1 MVRSFVS
8 RSVLVCLAAVLL
20 AAPAIAADAVA
31 DFYRGKTVRMLVGAA
46 VGGGYDAVG
55 RAVARHIGRHIPGNP
70 AVVVENM
77 PGAGSLIVT
86 NYAFNKAPRDG
97 TVIAATTNSVPLESR
112 LRLMVPGGNVPF
124 DVNQANWLGS
134 PAQQPQ
140 TLFVWHDVPIHD
152 LNDMKTHK
160 LVLGAIAAGSD
171 TYILPTLL
179 RQVFGA
185 NTQVISGYK
194 GTADILI
201 AMEKGEVQG
210 HVALLANITAGSPGY
225 LRDKKIRIVL
235 QFARERARELPDVPT
250 VVEWATS
257 DADREMFRFYTLK
270 YEMAYPLM
278 LTPGVPAER
287 VAAMRTAFNETM
299 KDPQYQADAKR
310 VGLDISPLSG
320 EEMGKLIRRINETP
334 PEIVERLRGLILAQH
349 PK

>member
-1 MVRSFVS
+1 MIQLVRSMAAM
-8 RSVLVCLAAVLL
+8 LAAVLI
-20 AAPAIAADAVA
+20 ATPAAADAVA
-31 DFYRGKTVRMLVGAA
+31 DFYRGKTVRLLVGAA

-55 RAVARHIGRHIPGNP
+55 RAVARHIGRHIRGNP

-77 PGAGSLIVT
+77 PGAASLIVM
-86 NYAFNKAPRDG
+86 NYAFNKGPRDG
-97 TVIAATTNSVPLESR
+97 TVMALTTSSVPLESR
-112 LRLMVPGGNVPF
+112 LRLMSPDGIVPF
-124 DVNQANWLGS
+124 DVNKANWLGS

-140 TLFVWHDVPIHD
+140 VLFVWHDVPVNSLDD
-152 LNDMKTHK
+152 LKKNK

-210 HVALLANITAGSPGY
+210 HVALLANVTAGSPGY

-235 QFARERARELPDVPT
+235 QFGRERARELPDVPT
-250 VVEWATS
+250 IVEWATS
-257 DADREMFRFYTLK
+257 EADREMFRFYTLK
-270 YEMAYPLM
+270 YEMAYPITLA
-278 LTPGVPAER
+278 PDIPADR
-287 VAAMRTAFNETM
+287 LAAMQKAFNETM
-299 KDPQYQADAKR
+299 DDPQYQADAKR
-310 VGLDISPLSG
+310 AGLDISPIGG
-320 EEMGKLIRRINETP
+320 EEMSKLIRKINETP
-334 PEIVERLRGLILAQH
+334 PDIVERLRNLILAQH